1 MIPPFDG
8 GFSSPHSTRKDG
20 FRKEGFFFG
29 ANAWDWRL
37 LRQVAIAGFLPQAVR
52 CCKNGIVNIDR
63 GKEPWGLD
71 RSYANSRRFLPT
83 WRMNHTVAFQQPMPP
98 KRSSAPVSAAI
109 GNATSGGAVQPP
121 SCMVTQGTSI
131 PAKDISRDN
140 NAAAGISAPLSRNT
154 TASML
159 VAVSYTHLTL
169 PTTP

>member
-1 MIPPFDG
+1 MPIRGVFCRLGGCIILSGPAAKRLIRSGDG
-8 GFSSPHSTRKDG
+8 DAALLYIAVLKNRGSADDEKIRAQLGWNPDK
-20 FRKEGFFFG
+20 FRR
-29 ANAWDWRL
+29 ALHA
-37 LRQVAIAGFLPQAVR
+37 
-52 CCKNGIVNIDR
+52 
-63 GKEPWGLD
+63 PWGLD

-159 VAVSYTHLTL
+159 VVGSIE
-169 PTTP
+169 